1 MCFRRRVD
9 GYWPDGFQGTL
20 HIRRGYTR
28 EAIAIDLSAA
38 GPGIAVSKE
47 RVSVLSV
54 SSTGPDL
61 IVVFQVK
68 LSL

>member
-1 MCFRRRVD
+1 MAIGQMASKGLSISD
-9 GYWPDGFQGTL
+9 EGILGT
-20 HIRRGYTR
+20 
-28 EAIAIDLSAA
+28 AIAIELSAA